1 VDCYINANYLDLVDS
16 FTQVLPCPHCFYV
29 YCISG
34 GIAEDFCRGHGP
46 IISPFNLLFWLLK
59 NSYGYRKM
67 KVDHCKLKQRV
78 QVVAILAVAIP
89 EAVSLSEYISI
100 TAGEAGQ

>member
-1 VDCYINANYLDLVDS
+1 
-16 FTQVLPCPHCFYV
+16 
-29 YCISG
+29 
-34 GIAEDFCRGHGP
+34 
-46 IISPFNLLFWLLK
+46 
-59 NSYGYRKM
+59 M